1 MSPNLLAYRH
11 LLCAALGGLDN
22 MEERL
27 MVRFLILKIDAK
39 EGLQ

>member
-1 MSPNLLAYRH
+1 MSPARLFYRH

-22 MEERL
+22 HEERS
-27 MVRFLILKIDAK
+27 MVRYLILRIDAL